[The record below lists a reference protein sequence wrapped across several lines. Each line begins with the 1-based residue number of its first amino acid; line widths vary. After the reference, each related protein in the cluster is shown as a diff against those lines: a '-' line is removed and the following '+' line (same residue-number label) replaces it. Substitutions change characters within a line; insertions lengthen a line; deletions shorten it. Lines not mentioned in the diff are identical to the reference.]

1 MDIQTYLN
9 RPIPRSDDRGLGNP
23 VPDAAEC
30 GEAIVD
36 ITNANP
42 RIAYAASYAAR
53 GVQGG
58 LTHCYV
64 RAGVYERL
72 KAVLDLLPE
81 EYSFLIYDTLRPLR
95 VQEALFEEYIE
106 VLKKEHPQAN
116 REELEEIC
124 DEFVAKPSK
133 NQLRPS
139 SHQSGGAVDLTL
151 CRDGAPLDMGT
162 AFDEFAPIAYAD
174 AFEKPGMDETV
185 RQNRRLLH
193 NVMCDVGFTFYES
206 EWWHFNYGNESWARR
221 NFCAPIYSF
230 CADAPDLI

>member
-1 MDIQTYLN
+1 M
-9 RPIPRSDDRGLGNP
+9 
-23 VPDAAEC
+23 
-30 GEAIVD
+30 D

-53 GVQGG
+53 AVQGG

-72 KAVLDLLPE
+72 KAALDLLPE

>member
-23 VPDAAEC
+23 VPNAAEC

-72 KAVLDLLPE
+72 KAALDLLPE

-106 VLKKEHPQAN
+106 VLKKEYPQI
-116 REELEEIC
+116 REKLWKEN
-124 DEFVAKPSK
+124 FWS
-133 NQLRPS
+133 
-139 SHQSGGAVDLTL
+139 QSFCLLTTGGA
-151 CRDGAPLDMGT
+151 
-162 AFDEFAPIAYAD
+162 PIEVIRKYIESQGMK
-174 AFEKPGMDETV
+174 EKKGRNAGKEPHE
-185 RQNRRLLH
+185 
-193 NVMCDVGFTFYES
+193 E
-206 EWWHFNYGNESWARR
+206 ENE
-221 NFCAPIYSF
+221 
-230 CADAPDLI
+230 